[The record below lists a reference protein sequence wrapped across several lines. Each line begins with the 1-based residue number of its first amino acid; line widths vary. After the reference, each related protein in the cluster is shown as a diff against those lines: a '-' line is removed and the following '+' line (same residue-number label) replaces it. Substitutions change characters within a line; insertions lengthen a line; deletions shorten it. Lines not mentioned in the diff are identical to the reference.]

1 MKTKNKNR
9 PHVVVLGAGFG
20 GLAFCRKMREAPV
33 DITLVDRQN
42 HHLFQPLLY
51 QVATAGLAST
61 EIAYPIRN
69 IFKRRSNLRVV
80 MGTVIDFNLSNRRV
94 MLRRQELPYD
104 YLVVALGGVT
114 GYFGNDAW
122 AAHAPGLKNVTDA
135 LRIRHRLLMAYE
147 RAETEADP
155 DRRRKHLTAVVV
167 GGGPT
172 GVELAGS
179 FAELARRVLRPEYR
193 HAAGMEPRILLLE
206 AGPRVLPTFSERLS
220 ASAEKQLRALGVE
233 VRTGAPVTHIEDG
246 TVTFKGGRAETDTV
260 VWAAGVQASP
270 ITRKLGV
277 ALDRAGRIP
286 VEPDLRVP
294 GHPDVFA
301 IGDIVQLDD
310 AHGRRVPGVAPA
322 AMQMGHHVATVL
334 REDLRAGKPSSGKPF
349 AYFDKGSMATIGRSR
364 AVAQVGKFEMSGFP
378 AWLAWLFIH
387 LMFLVGFHNK
397 LFVFLDWLY
406 AYATFNRGARLI
418 IRSDVDNLP
427 PDRKY
432 TKPNQSPLIRHD

>member
-1 MKTKNKNR
+1 MNKKKEKR

-20 GLAFCRKMREAPV
+20 GLAFCRQMKNAPV

-51 QVATAGLAST
+51 QVATAGLSST

-69 IFKRRSNLRVV
+69 IFKHRSDLRVV
-80 MGTVIDFNLSNRRV
+80 MGTVVDFDLTNRRLK
-94 MLRRQELPYD
+94 LRREELRYD
-104 YLVVALGGVT
+104 YLVIALGGVT
-114 GYFGNDAW
+114 SYFGNDAW

-147 RAETEADP
+147 RAETETDP
-155 DRRRKHLTAVVV
+155 ERRRSYLTAVVV

-179 FAELARRVLRPEYR
+179 FAELARRVLRSEYR
-193 HAAGMEPRILLLE
+193 QASKIDPRILLLE
-206 AGPRVLPTFSERLS
+206 AGPRILPTFSERLS
-220 ASAEKQLRALGVE
+220 QSAEKQLRGLGVE
-233 VRTGAPVTHIEDG
+233 VRTNAPVTHIDDG
-246 TVTFKGGRAETDTV
+246 SVSFSDAKIAAETV

-270 ITRKLGV
+270 LAQKLV
-277 ALDRAGRIP
+277 VELDRAGRIP

-294 GHPDVFA
+294 GHPEVFA
-301 IGDIVQLDD
+301 IGDIVQLND
-310 AHGRRVPGVAPA
+310 ANGKRVPGVAPA
-322 AMQMGHHVATVL
+322 AMQMGRHVAKVM
-334 REDLRAGKPSSGKPF
+334 REDLRNGKPTPEKAF
-349 AYFDKGSMATIGRSR
+349 AYLDKGSMATIGRSR
-364 AVAQVGKFEMSGFP
+364 AVAQVGKFELSGFP
-378 AWLAWLFIH
+378 AWLTWLFIH

-406 AYATFNRGARLI
+406 AYVTFNRGARLI

-427 PDRKY
+427 PDRRY

>member
-1 MKTKNKNR
+1 MKEKNQNR
-9 PHVVVLGAGFG
+9 PRVVVLGAGFG
-20 GLAFCRKMREAPV
+20 GLAFCRQMKGAAA

-51 QVATAGLAST
+51 QVATAGLSST
-61 EIAYPIRN
+61 EIAYPVRN
-69 IFKRRSNLRVV
+69 IFKRRSDLRVV
-80 MGTVIDFNLSNRRV
+80 MGTVVDLDLRKRRV
-94 MLRRQELPYD
+94 MLRRQELEYD

-114 GYFGNDAW
+114 SYFGNDAW

-147 RAETEADP
+147 RAETETNP
-155 DRRRKHLTAVVV
+155 DHRRRYLTAVVV

-179 FAELARRVLRPEYR
+179 FAELARRVLRSEYR
-193 HAAGMEPRILLLE
+193 HASKIEPRILLLE
-206 AGPRVLPTFSERLS
+206 AGPRILPTFSERLS
-220 ASAEKQLRALGVE
+220 QSAEKQLRSLGVE
-233 VRTGAPVTHIEDG
+233 VRTNAPVTHIDDG
-246 TVTFKGGRAETDTV
+246 TVAFANEKVDAETV

-270 ITRKLGV
+270 LAAKLGV
-277 ALDRAGRIP
+277 DLDRAGRIP

-294 GHPDVFA
+294 GHPEVFA
-301 IGDIVQLDD
+301 IGDIVQLND
-310 AHGRRVPGVAPA
+310 ANGKRVPGVAPA
-322 AMQMGHHVATVL
+322 AMQMGRHVAKVM
-334 REDLRAGKPSSGKPF
+334 REDLRNAKPAPGKPF
-349 AYFDKGSMATIGRSR
+349 AYLDKGSMATIGRSR
-364 AVAQVGKFEMSGFP
+364 AVAQVGKFELSGFP

-418 IRSDVDNLP
+418 IRSDIDNLP
-427 PDRKY
+427 PDQKY
-432 TKPNQSPLIRHD
+432 TKPSQSPLIRHD

>member
-1 MKTKNKNR
+1 MNKNQKNR
-9 PHVVVLGAGFG
+9 PRVVVLGAGFG
-20 GLAFCRKMREAPV
+20 GLAFCRQVRGAPV

-61 EIAYPIRN
+61 EIAYPVRN
-69 IFKRRSNLRVV
+69 IFKHRSDIRVV
-80 MGTVIDFNLSNRRV
+80 MGTVIDLDLPNRRV
-94 MLRRQELPYD
+94 ILRRQELEYD

-114 GYFGNDAW
+114 SYFGNDAW

-147 RAETEADP
+147 RAEGETDP
-155 DRRRKHLTAVVV
+155 DRRRRYLTAVVV

-193 HAAGMEPRILLLE
+193 HASEFEPRILLLE

-220 ASAEKQLRALGVE
+220 RSAEIQLRSLGVE
-233 VRTGAPVTHIEDG
+233 VRTNSPVSHMENG
-246 TVTFKGGRAETDTV
+246 TVVFAGDKAEAETV

-270 ITRKLGV
+270 LTRKLGV
-277 ALDRAGRIP
+277 ELDRAGRIL

-294 GHPDVFA
+294 GHPEVFA
-301 IGDIVQLDD
+301 IGDLVQLEDPN
-310 AHGRRVPGVAPA
+310 GRRVPGVAPA
-322 AMQMGHHVATVL
+322 AMQMGRHVAKVL
-334 REDLRAGKPSSGKPF
+334 REDLRTGRQKPGKPF
-349 AYFDKGSMATIGRSR
+349 VYFDKGSMATIGRSR
-364 AVAQVGKFEMSGFP
+364 AVAQVGRLEISGFP

-418 IRSDVDNLP
+418 LRSDADEAPCDGPNRD
-427 PDRKY
+427 DRE
-432 TKPNQSPLIRHD
+432 SPLILKD